1 MPLLFVCFLPS
12 ALAVGW
18 FGARTAFHIR
28 HAKGSRADE
37 LFMAALCWSPLA
49 IWLVA
54 LLLFRSGWSR

>member
-1 MPLLFVCFLPS
+1 MPLTFVYLLPP

-18 FGARTAFHIR
+18 FGTRTALHIR
-28 HAKGSRADE
+28 HIKGSRADE
-37 LFMAALCWSPLA
+37 LFMAALCRSPLA